1 MIVPWVTHGRKP
13 ASNGQYTRERDVEG
27 QGASQLGGSV
37 NRASALKGVY
47 LSRSESP
54 EARGWHGQVTF
65 NFLCP
70 SSKPEPKHRHI
81 NSESTVQ
88 TALKAKQ
95 VYWLELPD
103 SRGAEVA
110 TEARSRRK
118 GRGRRDPFWMLAE
131 RKLKRATAEPFF
143 RYSKFKLFK

>member
-1 MIVPWVTHGRKP
+1 MEESQPQMGSTQEKGMWKGRELANLEAAWTGP
-13 ASNGQYTRERDVEG
+13 LLWRVC
-27 QGASQLGGSV
+27 
-37 NRASALKGVY
+37 VY